1 MFSSKYGQLKPLVF
15 LRKNAGFSR
24 NKAAVLLDV
33 GLTTLTRYENG
44 DNDVPFGVGEKMTVL
59 YKVPFDDVRLAIS
72 DTKKLVA
79 EELCGDNPEGR
90 INKKRK
96 QSTTQ
101 KLEAE

>member
-15 LRKNAGFSR
+15 LRKNAGLSR

-44 DNDVPFGVGEKMTVL
+44 DNDVPFGVGEKMTLL
-59 YKVPFDDVRLAIS
+59 YKVPFDDVRVAIS

-79 EELCGDNPEGR
+79 EELCGYNSER
-90 INKKRK
+90 HINKKAK
-96 QSTTQ
+96 KSVTQ
-101 KLEAE
+101 TQEAN